1 MIGEL
6 RDFIAK
12 DDTMDLAVGIIG
24 AAFAAIVNS
33 LVADVVNPV
42 LGLLVGGLDVSNL
55 YWVMAGEARCP
66 RPRAWPPRA
75 TRRRRSSPPAR
86 S

>member
-12 DDTMDLAVGIIG
+12 DDAMDLAVGIIG
-24 AAFAAIVNS
+24 AAFTAIVNS

-55 YWVMAGEARCP
+55 YWVMAGEVPAAASLAAARD
-66 RPRAWPPRA
+66 AGA
-75 TRRRRSSPPAR
+75 TVFA
-86 S
+86 